1 MTEGSPVTRVLV
13 VEDEVVV
20 LILAESVIKE
30 LGHSTYSAAG
40 VTEALKLFNDP
51 GEIDALFTD
60 IRLPEGNLGGFELA
74 QKLREQQPSLKV
86 LYTTGEA
93 LTDGMKAMFVED
105 ARFLAKPYTA
115 EELKAAI
122 SDLLAGRG

>member
-1 MTEGSPVTRVLV
+1 VARVLV

-30 LGHSTYSAAG
+30 LGQSTYSAAS
-40 VTEALKLFNDP
+40 VTEALELFNDP

-60 IRLPEGNLGGFELA
+60 IRLPEGNLGGLELA
-74 QKLREQQPSLKV
+74 QKLREQQPTLKV

-93 LTDGMKAMFVED
+93 LTDGIKVMFVEN

-115 EELKAAI
+115 EELK
-122 SDLLAGRG
+122 RP

>member
-1 MTEGSPVTRVLV
+1 MTRVLV

-30 LGHSTYSAAG
+30 LGHNTYSAAG

-86 LYTTGEA
+86 LDTTGEA
-93 LTDGMKAMFVED
+93 LTDGMKAMFVE
-105 ARFLAKPYTA
+105 
-115 EELKAAI
+115 AI
-122 SDLLAGRG
+122 SDLLAGRD